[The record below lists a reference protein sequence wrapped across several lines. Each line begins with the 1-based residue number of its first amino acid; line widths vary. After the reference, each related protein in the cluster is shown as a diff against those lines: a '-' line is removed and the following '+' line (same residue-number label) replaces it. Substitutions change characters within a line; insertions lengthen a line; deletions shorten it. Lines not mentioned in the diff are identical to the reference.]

1 MASAVPELD
10 GPLIDWIGE
19 QHVFFVATAPSG
31 DDGHVNLSPK
41 GHDAFRVL
49 DPLRVA
55 YLDLTGSGAETI
67 AHLRQNGRITFMF
80 SAFKGP
86 PRILR
91 LYGTGVPH
99 LKGTARYDELAPR
112 FPDLVGARAII
123 EATLDRVSTSCGF
136 SIPKMDYVGDRSRL
150 LQWAERKGDDGLVDY
165 RAKKN
170 ARSIDGL
177 AAIDG

>member
-1 MASAVPELD
+1 MAEVIDRLD
-10 GPLIDWIGE
+10 DKLVDWMAK

-31 DDGHVNLSPK
+31 DGGHVNLSPK

-67 AHLRQNGRITFMF
+67 AHVRDNGRITFMF
-80 SAFKGP
+80 CAFQGP

-91 LYGTGVPH
+91 LYGTGVVH
-99 LKGTARYDELAPR
+99 LRGSERYDELAPL
-112 FPDLVGARAII
+112 FPDLVGARSII
-123 EATLDRVSTSCGF
+123 EATLDRLSTSCGYAVPTMEF
-136 SIPKMDYVGDRSRL
+136 VAERPTL
-150 LQWAERKGDDGLVDY
+150 LQWATRKGDDGL
-165 RAKKN
+165 RAYWAAKN